1 MSQYATLARA
11 VAAGRSSATVQV
23 ACPGGGPFPVRHA
36 VDADGSALLLTRVG
50 SAVDTALTS
59 SAADTALTSSA
70 ADTALTSS
78 AADAALTSQPDD
90 VAAVL
95 AVTAASGGRLW
106 LSGWSSPLVAPD
118 EVRAAADAFAARSPV
133 GELLDVGRGW
143 RLHRLAVAEVRV
155 QDAHGRLV
163 EVDPEEYAAAI

>member
-59 SAADTALTSSA
+59 SAVDT
-70 ADTALTSS
+70 
-78 AADAALTSQPDD
+78 ALTSQPDD